1 MIEDSFASYIL
12 CYIILLMFLGCAGSF
27 LCEKVENDIYKDGN
41 FSLVL
46 TNDESGTIIEQ
57 FVRNDKEN

>member
-1 MIEDSFASYIL
+1 
-12 CYIILLMFLGCAGSF
+12 MFLGFVGSF